1 MKGKKLLLTSLF
13 LLVLCTI
20 VYSQNPVNAN
30 IHHSSLE
37 MDSILKQG
45 PEYDLIKPLVGT
57 WKVVQIIYSKGGEK
71 ILTRDTF
78 KVERKMIGNFLQE
91 VMQPIVKNENSFT
104 RISYLNYNRAN
115 LRWEYIVLD
124 TRYPLMMFET
134 SASHQVTEDKSIHLY
149 LDAFIMPPFLGKE
162 YAGMLAKQHR
172 VITFKGNDTD
182 INKQYFTLPAD
193 KEFLAIEYVFKRE

>member
-1 MKGKKLLLTSLF
+1 MKSKKLPLIFLF
-13 LLVLCTI
+13 LLVLCTTA
-20 VYSQNPVNAN
+20 YSQNPLSTQ

-57 WKVVQIIYSKGGEK
+57 WTVVQTIYSKGGEK
-71 ILTRDTF
+71 ILSQDTF

-104 RISYLNYNRAN
+104 RVSYLNYSRTN

-134 SASHQVTEDKSIHLY
+134 SANHQVTQDKSIHLY
-149 LDAFIMPPFLGKE
+149 LDAFIMPPFFGKE
-162 YAGMLAKQHR
+162 YAGLLAKQHR
-172 VITFKGNDTD
+172 VITFKGNDID
-182 INKQYFTLPAD
+182 INRQYFTLPAD
-193 KEFLAIEYVFKRE
+193 KEFLAIEYVFKRQ